1 MANVCTEAL
10 CVQRASECCKKVH
23 PCGHPCGGVAG
34 EEICMPCLEG
44 CDTTI
49 THYADADDFCQ
60 ICWTESLSAAPS
72 IRLGCGHVMHYHCGV
87 FLLLHP
93 PTKQTSASC
102 CVTRCLSRFGP
113 LTTHSSLLSVFVVL
127 LLLLVC
133 IVVAVALLFKT
144 PTAKELIAHRWNGPV
159 IRYTPKPLCQL
170 SRQFNC

>member
-1 MANVCTEAL
+1 LPRQARDKPYETFTQDTCSLVVAPVALYIAVQVEGLANVCLEAL

-87 FLLLHP
+87 
-93 PTKQTSASC
+93 
-102 CVTRCLSRFGP
+102 
-113 LTTHSSLLSVFVVL
+113 
-127 LLLLVC
+127 
-133 IVVAVALLFKT
+133 
-144 PTAKELIAHRWNGPV
+144 
-159 IRYTPKPLCQL
+159 
-170 SRQFNC
+170 